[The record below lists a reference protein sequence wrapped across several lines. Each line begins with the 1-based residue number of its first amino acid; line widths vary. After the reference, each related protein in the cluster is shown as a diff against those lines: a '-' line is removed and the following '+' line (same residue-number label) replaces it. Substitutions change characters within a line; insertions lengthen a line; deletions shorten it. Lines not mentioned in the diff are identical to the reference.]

1 VAVQNADRL
10 AVRTRPQRESAA
22 PLLQLIDETLAEVG
36 CRLHDLDAM
45 VALQGPG
52 SFTGLRVG
60 LALTLGLHQGS
71 RLPAGAVST
80 LEVLGAAVSL
90 EGSCVACVDALR
102 GHWFVQ
108 RFEDGR
114 VRSAPERVAI
124 EELRLWEPTV
134 WIGAGVGST
143 DLPGERIEPPPLAP
157 IAAALVGAERVT
169 LDPATLTRP
178 LYLQDPALT
187 PLSTPKRVGA

>member
-1 VAVQNADRL
+1 
-10 AVRTRPQRESAA
+10 
-22 PLLQLIDETLAEVG
+22 
-36 CRLHDLDAM
+36 
-45 VALQGPG
+45 
-52 SFTGLRVG
+52 
-60 LALTLGLHQGS
+60 
-71 RLPAGAVST
+71 
-80 LEVLGAAVSL
+80 VLGAAVSL

-114 VRSAPERVAI
+114 ACSGPERVAL
-124 EELRLWEPTV
+124 EALRDWAPTV
-134 WIGAGVGST
+134 WIGAGVATT

-157 IAAALVGAERVT
+157 IAAALVSAERVL

-187 PLSTPKRVGA
+187 APATPKRVGA